1 MAETRPGLS
10 SIPEDE
16 QGSSIRT
23 DFKSNIDVLGAWRDS
38 NNRTSHDSD
47 PRAPVP
53 WRDSDGSVLEASNLP
68 DAPSVESLPFRRLRK
83 FFGLSETPK
92 STHDSRDRG
101 PSTYGSARA
110 SNVSAS
116 SGAPSVDN
124 FRPRSPRRSSSFFGE
139 PTNTGNLQDSEV
151 SVYWSAHASNT
162 SSHYVSALGSNITD
176 FERLSSTGV
185 GSRFHPAASEDSEY
199 KKLMKEKRMILPVLE
214 ELNWAGRLPGSGQ
227 HVEFGATEKPPL
239 EEICLLGQSLNA
251 EVHKVKCRR
260 ILLARKRMT
269 CGPRFTLKDAILEVE
284 HLQRLRHSHI
294 IQLVGSYTKGRTF
307 SILMYPV
314 ADYELSQFMAKVEDI
329 IASDVTE
336 IQDYMAVVSLGRF
349 FACLTSAVAYIHE
362 NTTAHMDIKPRNI
375 LVKQHP
381 RYQFGHRVYIADFG
395 ISRHFSPL
403 DHSQTDRAISFTRKY
418 CAPEVFDQ
426 DLHGRPADIFSLGCV
441 FLEMH
446 TVLCRRTLDEFA
458 TYRSQD
464 SGTEAFHANLPR
476 VTEWVDQLSMTD
488 PFIVLEPTSLRSFP
502 LPKEHRNNRLISS
515 IKRMLNWNISQRPR
529 AHRHFQELY
538 FETGAC
544 CGSGLETFE
553 ADEQDDKRN
562 ILQGANSD
570 DSDVNN
576 PGTSYWSYTRNIDLN
591 MAVLIATSNGN
602 QGILHQLLPLM
613 DGLDSSMHP
622 RGMTPLHCAAGE
634 GDAKIVQLLVDYGA
648 SARIKDIWYDL
659 AVHYAT
665 RNGHAEI
672 VDQLLTRTLPLPQ
685 DCPKLLEM
693 ASRLGQD
700 QVVEILLKQPMTISI
715 SLGSREVALAE
726 AARNCDS
733 KVVKILLQ
741 DSEANGI
748 RDKIMKGAFLAVVS
762 DSSSMGIVTLL
773 SHGAPM
779 EDDLDDDYN
788 PLLVAVSAHSV
799 SVVKILLKKGSY
811 ANPGTRARSL
821 TKALHQ
827 AIVPSDSGRESLY
840 LIDVLLRGGASL
852 ECQDSRGRTPLHNA
866 ARYACL
872 SVLQLLLDQGAN
884 FRATDVDGLTPL
896 HVIGTAF
903 ESFDNDLLSKAT
915 LLLERGADMEARTL
929 RGEMVLHLAASSC
942 NEPLVDLLLDKGA
955 NSAAEDSDGWTPE
968 DVCCKLPWMR
978 LQAGPTREVFKR
990 HRRMLSGDSSKSE
1003 NETA

>member
-10 SIPEDE
+10 LIPEDE
-16 QGSSIRT
+16 QDSSINT
-23 DFKSNIDVLGAWRDS
+23 DFESNIDIPGAWRDS
-38 NNRTSHDSD
+38 NNRTNHDSD
-47 PRAPVP
+47 PCARGPR
-53 WRDSDGSVLEASNLP
+53 RDSNGSALEASNLP
-68 DAPSVESLPFRRLRK
+68 DAPSVESLPFRKLWK
-83 FFGLSETPK
+83 FFGLFETPK
-92 STHDSRDRG
+92 TIRDSRDRG
-101 PSTYGSARA
+101 PSTYGSARV

-116 SGAPSVDN
+116 SGAPSVSN
-124 FRPRSPRRSSSFFGE
+124 FRPTDPRRSSGFSGE
-139 PTNTGNLQDSEV
+139 PICTRKSGDSEA
-151 SVYWSAHASNT
+151 SAFWSARASNT
-162 SSHYVSALGSNITD
+162 SSHYVSVRSSNMSNS
-176 FERLSSTGV
+176 ERFSSTTG
-185 GSRFHPAASEDSEY
+185 GSRFHPATSEDSEY

-336 IQDYMAVVSLGRF
+336 IQDYMAVVSLGSF
-349 FACLTSAVAYIHE
+349 FSCLTSAVTYIHE
-362 NTTAHMDIKPRNI
+362 KTTAHMDIKPRNI
-375 LVKQHP
+375 LIKQHP
-381 RYQFGHRVYIADFG
+381 RYRFGHQVYIADFG

-403 DHSQTDRAISFTRKY
+403 DHSQTDGPISFTRKY

-458 TYRSQD
+458 TYHSQD
-464 SGTEAFHANLPR
+464 SGTEAFHANLSR
-476 VTEWVDQLSMTD
+476 VIEWVDQLSMAD
-488 PFIVLEPTSLRSFP
+488 PFIVLEPTLWRSF
-502 LPKEHRNNRLISS
+502 LLQKQHRNNRLISS
-515 IKRMLNWNISQRPR
+515 IKRMLSLDPSQRPR
-529 AHRHFQELY
+529 AHRHSQELY

-553 ADEQDDKRN
+553 LDEQDDKRN
-562 ILQGANSD
+562 ISQGANSD

-576 PGTSYWSYTRNIDLN
+576 PGTSYWSHTRNTDLN

-613 DGLDSSMHP
+613 DDLDFSTP
-622 RGMTPLHCAAGE
+622 PKGMTPLHCAAVE

-648 SARIKDIWYDL
+648 SARITNSLYDL
-659 AVHYAT
+659 AIHSAI
-665 RNGHAEI
+665 RNGHVEI

-685 DCPKLLEM
+685 YCPELLEM

-715 SLGSREVALAE
+715 SLGSREVALAQ
-726 AARNCDS
+726 AARNFHS

-741 DSEANGI
+741 DLEANGI

-762 DSSSMGIVTLL
+762 DWSSKGTVTLL

-788 PLLVAVSAHSV
+788 PLLVAVSTHSV
-799 SVVKILLKKGSY
+799 SVVKILLEKGSY

-827 AIVPSDSGRESLY
+827 VILPSGSGRESLD

-852 ECQDSRGRTPLHNA
+852 ECQNSRGRTPLHNA

-872 SVLQLLLDQGAN
+872 SVFQLLLDQGAN

-903 ESFDNDLLSKAT
+903 KSYDNDLLSKTT
-915 LLLERGADMEARTL
+915 LLLEYGADIEARTL
-929 RGEMVLHLAASSC
+929 RGETVLHLAARSC
-942 NEPLVDLLLDKGA
+942 NEKLVDLLLDKGA
-955 NSAAEDSDGWTPE
+955 NSAAKDSYGWTPE
-968 DVCCKLPWMR
+968 TAL
-978 LQAGPTREVFKR
+978 EVFKR
-990 HRRMLSGDSSKSE
+990 HRRMILNGGSSKSE
-1003 NETA
+1003 NKTA

>member
-10 SIPEDE
+10 LIPEDE
-16 QGSSIRT
+16 QDSSINT
-23 DFKSNIDVLGAWRDS
+23 DFESNIDIPGAWRDS
-38 NNRTSHDSD
+38 NNRTNHDSD
-47 PRAPVP
+47 PCAPGP
-53 WRDSDGSVLEASNLP
+53 RRDSDGSVLEASNLP
-68 DAPSVESLPFRRLRK
+68 DAPSVESLPFRKLRK
-83 FFGLSETPK
+83 FFGLFETPK
-92 STHDSRDRG
+92 TTRDSRDRG
-101 PSTYGSARA
+101 PSTYGSARV

-116 SGAPSVDN
+116 SGAPSVSN
-124 FRPRSPRRSSSFFGE
+124 FRPTDPRRSSGFSGE
-139 PTNTGNLQDSEV
+139 PICTTKSGDSEA
-151 SVYWSAHASNT
+151 SAYWSARASNT
-162 SSHYVSALGSNITD
+162 SSHYVSVRGSNMSNS
-176 FERLSSTGV
+176 ERLSSTTG
-185 GSRFHPAASEDSEY
+185 GSRFHPATSEDSEY

-260 ILLARKRMT
+260 ILLARKKMT

-336 IQDYMAVVSLGRF
+336 IQDYMAVVSLGSF
-349 FACLTSAVAYIHE
+349 FSCLTSAVTYIHE
-362 NTTAHMDIKPRNI
+362 KTTAHMDIKPRNI
-375 LVKQHP
+375 LIKQHP
-381 RYQFGHRVYIADFG
+381 RYRFGHQVYIADFG

-403 DHSQTDRAISFTRKY
+403 DHSQTDGPISFTRKY

-458 TYRSQD
+458 TYHSQD

-476 VTEWVDQLSMTD
+476 VIEWVDQLSMAD
-488 PFIVLEPTSLRSFP
+488 PIIVFEPTSWRSFP
-502 LPKEHRNNRLISS
+502 LPKQHRNNRLISS
-515 IKRMLNWNISQRPR
+515 IKRMLSWNASQRPR
-529 AHRHFQELY
+529 AHRHSQELY

-553 ADEQDDKRN
+553 LDEQGDKRN
-562 ILQGANSD
+562 IFQGANSD

-576 PGTSYWSYTRNIDLN
+576 PRTSYWNHTRNTDLN

-613 DGLDSSMHP
+613 DGLDFSTPP
-622 RGMTPLHCAAGE
+622 RGMTPLHWAAVE

-700 QVVEILLKQPMTISI
+700 QVVEILLKQSMTISI
-715 SLGSREVALAE
+715 SLGSREVALAQ
-726 AARNCDS
+726 AARNRHS
-733 KVVKILLQ
+733 KVVKVLLQ

-748 RDKIMKGAFLAVVS
+748 RDKIMKAAFLAVVL
-762 DSSSMGIVTLL
+762 DSSSMGTVTLL
-773 SHGAPM
+773 RHGAPM

-788 PLLVAVSAHSV
+788 PLLIAVSTPSV
-799 SVVKILLKKGSY
+799 SVVKVLLKKGSY
-811 ANPGTRARSL
+811 ANPGTRVRSL

-827 AIVPSDSGRESLY
+827 ATRQFNSGGD
-840 LIDVLLRGGASL
+840 LIDVLLREGASL
-852 ECQDSRGRTPLHNA
+852 EGQDSRGRTTLHNA
-866 ARYACL
+866 ARYAGL
-872 SVLQLLLDQGAN
+872 SVLQLLLDQGAD

-896 HVIGTAF
+896 HIIGAELGF
-903 ESFDNDLLSKAT
+903 NYSGSFWKAT
-915 LLLERGADMEARTL
+915 LLLERGADIEARTL
-929 RGEMVLHLAASSC
+929 RGETVLHLAASSC

-955 NSAAEDSDGWTPE
+955 NSAAKNSDGLTPE
-968 DVCCKLPWMR
+968 DVCKLPWMR

-990 HRRMLSGDSSKSE
+990 HRRMLSGDSPKPE

>member
-1 MAETRPGLS
+1 
-10 SIPEDE
+10 
-16 QGSSIRT
+16 
-23 DFKSNIDVLGAWRDS
+23 
-38 NNRTSHDSD
+38 
-47 PRAPVP
+47 
-53 WRDSDGSVLEASNLP
+53 
-68 DAPSVESLPFRRLRK
+68 
-83 FFGLSETPK
+83 
-92 STHDSRDRG
+92 
-101 PSTYGSARA
+101 
-110 SNVSAS
+110 
-116 SGAPSVDN
+116 
-124 FRPRSPRRSSSFFGE
+124 
-139 PTNTGNLQDSEV
+139 
-151 SVYWSAHASNT
+151 
-162 SSHYVSALGSNITD
+162 
-176 FERLSSTGV
+176 
-185 GSRFHPAASEDSEY
+185 
-199 KKLMKEKRMILPVLE
+199 
-214 ELNWAGRLPGSGQ
+214 
-227 HVEFGATEKPPL
+227 
-239 EEICLLGQSLNA
+239 
-251 EVHKVKCRR
+251 
-260 ILLARKRMT
+260 MT

-336 IQDYMAVVSLGRF
+336 IQDYMAVVSLGSF
-349 FACLTSAVAYIHE
+349 FSCLTSAVTYIHE
-362 NTTAHMDIKPRNI
+362 KTTAHMDIKPRNI
-375 LVKQHP
+375 LIKQHP
-381 RYQFGHRVYIADFG
+381 RYRFGHQVYIADFG

-403 DHSQTDRAISFTRKY
+403 DHSQTDGPISFTRKY

-476 VTEWVDQLSMTD
+476 VIEWVDQLSMAD
-488 PFIVLEPTSLRSFP
+488 PFIVPESTSWRSFP

-515 IKRMLNWNISQRPR
+515 IKRMLSWNASQRPR
-529 AHRHFQELY
+529 AHTHSEELY

-544 CGSGLETFE
+544 CGGGLETFE
-553 ADEQDDKRN
+553 LDEQDDKRN
-562 ILQGANSD
+562 IFQGANSD

-576 PGTSYWSYTRNIDLN
+576 PGTSYWSHTRNTDLN

-602 QGILHQLLPLM
+602 QDILHQLLPLM
-613 DGLDSSMHP
+613 DGLDSSTHP
-622 RGMTPLHCAAGE
+622 RGMTPLHCAAVE

-648 SARIKDIWYDL
+648 SAGITDL
-659 AVHYAT
+659 SGKLAIHYAT
-665 RNGHAEI
+665 REGHAEI

-700 QVVEILLKQPMTISI
+700 QVVEVLLKQHRTILI
-715 SLGSREVALAE
+715 SFGSPEVALAQ
-726 AARNCDS
+726 AARNCHS

-748 RDKIMKGAFLAVVS
+748 RDKIMKDAFLTVVS
-762 DSSSMGIVTLL
+762 DSSLMGTVTLL

-779 EDDLDDDYN
+779 EGDLDDDYN
-788 PLLVAVSAHSV
+788 PLLVAVSARSL
-799 SVVKILLKKGSY
+799 SVVKVLLEKGSY
-811 ANPGTRARSL
+811 SNPTTRVRSLNKALQTLAQPNPG
-821 TKALHQ
+821 
-827 AIVPSDSGRESLY
+827 RENRD
-840 LIDVLLRGGASL
+840 LIDLLLREGASL

-872 SVLQLLLDQGAN
+872 SVFQLLLDQGAN

-903 ESFDNDLLSKAT
+903 ESFDNDPLSKAT

-929 RGEMVLHLAASSC
+929 RGETVLHLAASSC

-968 DVCCKLPWMR
+968 DVCKLPWMR